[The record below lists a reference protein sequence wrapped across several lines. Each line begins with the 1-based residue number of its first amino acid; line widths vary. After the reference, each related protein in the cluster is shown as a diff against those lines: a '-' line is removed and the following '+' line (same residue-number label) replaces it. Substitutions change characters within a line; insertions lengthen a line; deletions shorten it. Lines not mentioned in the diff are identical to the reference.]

1 MASPPILDWQLDE
14 DRFVALLEKLI
25 NEARYLQNNPP
36 ECVPK
41 EDRAVRHVLDVLQPY
56 SEEEGGPLYIQ
67 HVSYVE
73 GRGNLVI
80 TYKGLHPSSVL
91 SFVGCH
97 MDVVTA
103 NPDDWVPPSPSNLLS
118 FVGCHMDIVT
128 ANPDDWAPPSPLT
141 SSPSSAV
148 TWTSSLPTLMTGT
161 STVDPFTFSRDGD
174 KLRGRGT
181 TDCLGHAALV
191 TELMRCPLPLTFSLP
206 PTPRPSPLLHQDFDP
221 FHLLRQIESQG
232 RNGRTAWATSFPP
245 LTFSHLVRPLPSPL
259 LYQDFDPFTFSRD
272 GDKLRG
278 RGTTDC
284 LGHVAL
290 VTELMRQLAVC
301 RPELGATVVA
311 VLIANEENATVKDI
325 GVDGLV
331 KAGLLD
337 HLRNGPLFWVDTA
350 DKQPCIGTGGMLAW
364 KLKAFGKLFHS
375 GLPHKVK
382 WFVLG
387 SHRSESRAQ
396 PSPQRALFSAM
407 SRAQGVWEALPLG
420 PATQGA
426 LSSALMGSASQG
438 AVITVTKCHK
448 LAMTALAEM
457 QTRSY
462 HLLLCRL
469 HFSHSSS
476 KPLHSNLTPVN
487 PFTPPSLFQA
497 VNPIELAMTAL
508 AEIQTRFYHQPPS
521 PQLHPSALLC
531 TFSLPGGEPY
541 RAGHDSTGGDTG
553 PLLPG
558 LPSACHGEDVWAV
571 NPIELGMTA
580 LAEIQTR
587 FYRDFPPH
595 EMEKTYGFATP
606 STMKPTQWS
615 CESGRQCES
624 DPWGVHTCR
633 GLQVVS
639 LATALSLPS
648 LCSVDEAAA
657 TRSQHMAGIGTKL
670 YPMRSC
676 ATWAHQLTPHFTS
689 PHALPP
695 PTTAVWTSVD
705 EVAAKLREYV
715 ADINANLST
724 LSGPGPCSKFVL
736 PEENLQGRL
745 ELEIAEAPM
754 KGVACNLD
762 SPGYHALVTATK
774 DVMGECKP
782 YSITGSLPLIR
793 DLQEAGFDVQT
804 MGYGVMATYHARNEY
819 ALLSDFKLGYRV
831 LTNLIHRLS

>member
-56 SEEEGGPLYIQ
+56 SEEEGGPLHIQ

-80 TYKGLHPSSVL
+80 TYKGSHPSSVL

-128 ANPDDWAPPSPLT
+128 ANPDDWVGATIPSNLLSFVGCHMDIVTANPDDWVGATIPSNLLSFVGCHMDVVTANPDDWNFGPL
-141 SSPSSAV
+141 
-148 TWTSSLPTLMTGT
+148 
-161 STVDPFTFSRDGD
+161 TFSRDGD
-174 KLRGRGT
+174 KLRGRGIA
-181 TDCLGHAALV
+181 DCLGGHFDGRPLHFLSGRGQAEGQRHHGLPGPRGTRHGAHA
-191 TELMRCPLPLTFSLP
+191 LP
-206 PTPRPSPLLHQDFDP
+206 PPSHILSSPHPTGATDGPPGPRGTRHVAELIHPHSLVQTDCQPAN
-221 FHLLRQIESQG
+221 S
-232 RNGRTAWATSFPP
+232 SFPP

-375 GLPHKVK
+375 GLPHK
-382 WFVLG
+382 
-387 SHRSESRAQ
+387 
-396 PSPQRALFSAM
+396 
-407 SRAQGVWEALPLG
+407 
-420 PATQGA
+420 
-426 LSSALMGSASQG
+426 
-438 AVITVTKCHK
+438 
-448 LAMTALAEM
+448 
-457 QTRSY
+457 
-462 HLLLCRL
+462 
-469 HFSHSSS
+469 
-476 KPLHSNLTPVN
+476 
-487 PFTPPSLFQA
+487 A

-558 LPSACHGEDVWAV
+558 LPSACHGEDVWAINPIEQAMTAIAEIHIRFYRDFPPHAV

-615 CESGRQCES
+615 S
-624 DPWGVHTCR
+624 
-633 GLQVVS
+633 
-639 LATALSLPS
+639 TALSLPS

-657 TRSQHMAGIGTKL
+657 TRSQHMAGIGTK
-670 YPMRSC
+670 
-676 ATWAHQLTPHFTS
+676 F
-689 PHALPP
+689 
-695 PTTAVWTSVD
+695 VD

>member
-1 MASPPILDWQLDE
+1 
-14 DRFVALLEKLI
+14 RRR
-25 NEARYLQNNPP
+25 EAR
-36 ECVPK
+36 CT
-41 EDRAVRHVLDVLQPY
+41 Y
-56 SEEEGGPLYIQ
+56 STS
-67 HVSYVE
+67 SYVE

-80 TYKGLHPSSVL
+80 TYKGSHPSSVL

-103 NPDDWVPPSPSNLLS
+103 NPDD
-118 FVGCHMDIVT
+118 C
-128 ANPDDWAPPSPLT
+128 
-141 SSPSSAV
+141 
-148 TWTSSLPTLMTGT
+148 T

-221 FHLLRQIESQG
+221 FHLLRQIERQG

-558 LPSACHGEDVWAV
+558 LPSACHGEDAINPIEQAMTAIAEIHIRFYRDFPPHAV

-615 CESGRQCES
+615 YPGGSVNQIPGEC
-624 DPWGVHTCR
+624 T
-633 GLQVVS
+633 
-639 LATALSLPS
+639 LAGDCSVQDACVPTALSLPS